1 MLEQVHLRLLPC
13 PRGLPHSIDGSAC
26 LPRSIGVGFH
36 DFTFE
41 ACSSFTHV
49 TAYQI
54 VRPPKVD
61 FVTRLQSGRLN
72 PSKLLVSYRALP
84 MAARVGPSPTGDLPL
99 GARDR
104 AAARAL
110 RHKDQVTFPR
120 APLQSRKVG
129 FPDSGF
135 GLGFPRVVFPNRW
148 SLSARSHTP
157 QPHTVYLAARP
168 DIHGSSDFHR

>member
-1 MLEQVHLRLLPC
+1 MPC
-13 PRGLPHSIDGSAC
+13 S
-26 LPRSIGVGFH
+26 LPRCWNRCIFGFFPVPMAFPTLSTGRLAFPVSIGVGFH

-104 AAARAL
+104 APARLLYVERCPL
-110 RHKDQVTFPR
+110 RPR
-120 APLQSRKVG
+120 FRRPPYNAG
-129 FPDSGF
+129 
-135 GLGFPRVVFPNRW
+135 
-148 SLSARSHTP
+148 
-157 QPHTVYLAARP
+157 RP
-168 DIHGSSDFHR
+168 DFP

>member
-1 MLEQVHLRLLPC
+1 MP
-13 PRGLPHSIDGSAC
+13 AC
-26 LPRSIGVGFH
+26 RRHYPGR
-36 DFTFE
+36 TE
-41 ACSSFTHV
+41 RACSLVLPS
-49 TAYQI
+49 
-54 VRPPKVD
+54 
-61 FVTRLQSGRLN
+61 RLR
-72 PSKLLVSYRALP
+72 
-84 MAARVGPSPTGDLPL
+84 PSPTIWRVSSCVKLFRGLLSVHSRYGLQTRGVAYRDPFHRRLQRLRYLHRRPDCYRVERTSSR
-99 GARDR
+99 GRDR

-110 RHKDQVTFPR
+110 CHKDQVTFPR

>member
-1 MLEQVHLRLLPC
+1 MLTTPVLEQVHLRLLPC
-13 PRGLPHSIDGSAC
+13 PRGLPHSTDGSAC

-99 GARDR
+99 GARGRVEVWRGGAKPRRRDR
-104 AAARAL
+104 AVLA
-110 RHKDQVTFPR
+110 
-120 APLQSRKVG
+120 VG
-129 FPDSGF
+129 AS
-135 GLGFPRVVFPNRW
+135 
-148 SLSARSHTP
+148 
-157 QPHTVYLAARP
+157 
-168 DIHGSSDFHR
+168 